1 MHIFTWFNLIPFVKK
16 YATEEYIHVVTATF
30 ITIVC
35 ILFSAYMY
43 SKLKKIKN
51 PEIPDEKFN
60 LRNFIEIL
68 AGLVLGIGTE
78 IMGEKNARKF
88 FPVLASIFLFIFFN
102 NAIGLIPGF
111 LPPTDNVNTTL
122 ACGMFIFIYYNIMGF
137 KEHGISY
144 LKHFVG
150 PVVWLA
156 PLMLPI
162 ELISNAVRPLSLGL
176 RLFGNI
182 TGDHLVLGIFSK
194 LVPIGVPIPFMALGL
209 FVSFF
214 QAFIFVVLSMIYL
227 TLALSHDEH

>member
-1 MHIFTWFNLIPFVKK
+1 VHIFTWFSYIPFVKN
-16 YATEEYIHVVTATF
+16 YATEEYIHVVIATF
-30 ITIVC
+30 ITILCV
-35 ILFSAYMY
+35 IFSLYMY

-51 PEIPDEKFN
+51 PEVPDEKFN
-60 LRNFIEIL
+60 LRNFVELI
-68 AGLVLGIGTE
+68 AGLLLSIGTE

-88 FPVLASIFLFIFFN
+88 FPVLASIFLFIFLN
-102 NAIGLIPGF
+102 NVIGLIPGF
-111 LPPTDNVNTTL
+111 LPPTDNINTTL
-122 ACGMFIFIYYNIMGF
+122 ACGVFIFVFYNVMGF

-144 LKHFVG
+144 LKHFLG
-150 PVVWLA
+150 PVFWLA

-227 TLALSHDEH
+227 TLALAHDEH